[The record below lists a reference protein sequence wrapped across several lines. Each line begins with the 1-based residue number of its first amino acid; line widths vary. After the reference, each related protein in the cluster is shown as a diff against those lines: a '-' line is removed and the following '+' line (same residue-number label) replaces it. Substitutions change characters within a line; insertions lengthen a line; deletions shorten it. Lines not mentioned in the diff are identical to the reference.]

1 MVDRRLVGILAM
13 AVAISTA
20 VAILLFTEE
29 TEERIEIVK
38 NYWQTPTVQGYP
50 RLPISEAAIPYT
62 LGLVA
67 RRPLEEVLVRFGIL
81 RNQTF
86 EVNYTGWEDLGLR
99 ERAIRV
105 GGLEFLD
112 SRAQDTSESME
123 VEPIEETGRTQIGDE
138 EYMVLILDYHPYMA
152 ALADAGYSIG
162 VPYLFAFVIDDSGN
176 FTQFYSGYWDFFQ
189 NRLTSIM
196 EISIQLNENI
206 TRYANEQNMAEGSL
220 PLGDTLDMLGEV
232 TFSDLKPDDRIF
244 VSYRVVGAP
253 VPGEEAFMQ
262 IVRLRVDGRYQRPLV
277 NILKR

>member
-1 MVDRRLVGILAM
+1 LVDRRLLGILAM
-13 AVAISTA
+13 AVTISTA

-29 TEERIEIVK
+29 TEERIEVVK
-38 NYWQTPTVQGYP
+38 NYWQTPTVEGYA
-50 RLPISEAAIPYT
+50 RLAISEAAVPYT

-86 EVNYTGWEDLGLR
+86 TVNYTGWEDLSLK

-105 GGLEFLD
+105 GGLSFMD
-112 SRAQDTSESME
+112 SRARDVSESMA
-123 VEPIEETGRTQIGDE
+123 VEPIEEMGRILVGEE
-138 EYMVLILDYHPYMA
+138 EYTVLILDYHPYMA

-162 VPYLFAFVIDDSGN
+162 VPYLFAFVLDDSGN
-176 FTQFYSGYWDFFQ
+176 CTQFYSGYWDFFE
-189 NRLTSIM
+189 NRLTSVM
-196 EISIQLNENI
+196 EITIQMNENI

-220 PLGDTLDMLGEV
+220 PLSDTLGMLGEV
-232 TFSDLKPDDRIF
+232 AFSDLKPDDRIF

-262 IVRLRVDGRYQRPLV
+262 IVRLRVDGGYLRPLV